1 MKPDRRGRGYGGG
14 GVENMVG
21 TYIISPLLKLINNGD
36 WEA

>member
-1 MKPDRRGRGYGGG
+1 MKPDRRGRGYGG